1 MSASAAIVWFRQDLR
16 LRNNPALH
24 AAVQT
29 GAPVIPVYIWSP
41 EEEGKWAPG
50 SASRWWL
57 HHSLSALDKQLRERG
72 SRLILAQGPAL
83 HALQKLAADTDAG
96 SVFWNKRYEPAA

>member
-1 MSASAAIVWFRQDLR
+1 MSLPAAIVWFRQDLR

-24 AAVQT
+24 AATVS

-41 EEEGKWAPG
+41 EEEGDWAPG

-57 HHSLSALDKQLRERG
+57 HRSLASLDDQLRRRG
-72 SRLILAQGPAL
+72 SRLKNSHDL
-83 HALQKLAADTDAG
+83 
-96 SVFWNKRYEPAA
+96 